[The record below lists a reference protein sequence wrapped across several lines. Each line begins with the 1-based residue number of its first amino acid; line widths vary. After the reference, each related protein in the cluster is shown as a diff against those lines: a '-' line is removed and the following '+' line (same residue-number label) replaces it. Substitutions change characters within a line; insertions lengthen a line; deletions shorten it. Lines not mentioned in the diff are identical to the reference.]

1 MQIDDAYIELENMLK
16 EKYPAFEEYR
26 ILKTADIPKGK
37 YKPVCRIAI
46 TNEDIPCLVEEFFIG
61 AVDIETEKDFIAFFM
76 TQYYGAG
83 YAWYILGTKPKN
95 TICKLNTKQKR
106 VKP

>member
-16 EKYPAFEEYR
+16 EEYPAFEEYR
-26 ILKTADIPKGK
+26 ILETADIPKGK

-46 TNEDIPCLVEEFFIG
+46 TNEDIPFLVEEFFVG

-76 TQYYGAG
+76 TQDYGAG